1 MEAFP
6 AFFPLKDRRVVIAG
20 EGEGAE
26 AKARL
31 LAGSPAQVDRIAGDA
46 ALTAEAYAGAVIAF
60 VASPDASFCE
70 RAAQAARAA
79 GAAVNVVDHPEL
91 SDFHTPGIIDRGQVI
106 AAIGTGGAAPIV
118 AALLRAE
125 LEGRIA
131 PGLGRMAVLFGQ
143 LRRELVAAFPDLAQR
158 RAFLRRAL
166 GGGAAQAADA
176 GDMDEAQRQLR
187 AEITGGVAS
196 VGRIWLI
203 ETPAERDLLS
213 LRAARVLAEA
223 DSLVLGRSVEDD
235 IAVLAR
241 RDAPRRD
248 LATVE
253 TAWLA
258 AEAAAGRQTAVVG
271 PKAAMG
277 EMTARLDEI
286 GAPYV
291 RLAPGA

>member
-60 VASPDASFCE
+60 VASPDAGFCE
-70 RAAQAARAA
+70 QAARAA
-79 GAAVNVVDHPEL
+79 RTSGAAVNVVDHPEL

-143 LRRELVAAFPDLAQR
+143 LRPELVAAFPDLAQR
-158 RAFLRRAL
+158 RAFLRGAL
-166 GGGAAQAADA
+166 TGEAARAADGDDMA
-176 GDMDEAQRQLR
+176 GAERALR
-187 AEITGGVAS
+187 AEIDRGVAS
-196 VGRIWLI
+196 AGRTWLI
-203 ETPAERDLLS
+203 EAPAQRDLLS

-223 DSLVLGRSVEDD
+223 DNLVLAESVDGEV
-235 IAVLAR
+235 AVLAR
-241 RDAPRRD
+241 RDAPRRS
-248 LATVE
+248 LAGIE
-253 TAWLA
+253 AAWLA
-258 AEAAAGRQTAVVG
+258 AEAAAGRQTAIVG
-271 PKAAMG
+271 PRAAMG
-277 EMTARLDEI
+277 ELATRLDAI
-286 GAPYV
+286 GAPYA